1 MNKKGFTLLEVVI
14 VALIISILAL
24 FATMDFS
31 GQAGRVNRAKIKN
44 DLQQL
49 KKAMSV
55 YAIKYYKYPKSLK
68 ELQQGLQQNSEMRLP
83 KDPYGGSYSIIHKG
97 DIIYIGTYTEDTEEI
112 KVGKDQ

>member
-1 MNKKGFTLLEVVI
+1 MSKNGFTLLEVVI

-24 FATMDFS
+24 FATMEFT
-31 GQAGRVNRAKIKN
+31 GQTGRANRAKINN

-49 KKAMSV
+49 KKAMSI
-55 YAIKYYKYPKSLK
+55 YAIKYYKYPKTLR
-68 ELQQGLQQNSEMRLP
+68 ELQEGLQKNSEIKLP

-97 DIIYIGTYTEDTEEI
+97 DIIYIGTYTEDTEEL